1 MHEFWVTEN
10 ILDIALKEAEKAQ
23 ARKITKINLVVGE
36 LTGFAPDCIEFYFDT
51 MSKNTIAEKASLQFE
66 LTPAQLRCRD
76 CSSVFEPKE
85 GGWQCPKCHSQSVEI
100 TGGRDLYL
108 ASMEVD

>member
-23 ARKITKINLVVGE
+23 ARKVTKINLVVGE
-36 LTGFAPDCIEFYFDT
+36 LTGFVPDCIEFYFDT

-66 LTPAQLRCRD
+66 LTPARLRCRD
-76 CSSVFEPKE
+76 CSTVFEPE
-85 GGWQCPKCHSQSVEI
+85 EREWHCPECHSQSVEI
-100 TGGRDLYL
+100 IGGRNLYI

>member
-36 LTGFAPDCIEFYFDT
+36 LSGFVPDCIEFYFDT
-51 MSKNTIAEKASLQFE
+51 MSKNTIAEKASLKFE

-85 GGWQCPKCHSQSVEI
+85 SGWQCPRCHSQSVEI
-100 TGGRDLYL
+100 IGGQNLYL
-108 ASMEVD
+108 SSMEVD

>member
-36 LTGFAPDCIEFYFDT
+36 LTGFVPDCIEFYFDT
-51 MSKNTIAEKASLQFE
+51 MSKNTIAEKASLEFE

-76 CSSVFEPKE
+76 CSRIFKPKE
-85 GGWQCPKCHSQSVEI
+85 SGWQCPECHSQSVEI
-100 TGGRDLYL
+100 IGGQNLYL
-108 ASMEVD
+108 SSMEVD

>member
-23 ARKITKINLVVGE
+23 AKKITKINLVVGE
-36 LTGFAPDCIEFYFDT
+36 LTGFVPDCIEFYFET
-51 MSKNTIAEKASLQFE
+51 MSKNTIAEKASLHFE

-85 GGWQCPKCHSQSVEI
+85 SGWQCPECHSQSVEI
-100 TGGRDLYL
+100 IGGRDLYL

>member
-36 LTGFAPDCIEFYFDT
+36 LSGFVPDCIEFYFDT
-51 MSKNTIAEKASLQFE
+51 MSKNTIAEKASLKFE

-76 CSSVFEPKE
+76 CSRVFEPKE
-85 GGWQCPKCHSQSVEI
+85 SGWQCPQCHSQSVEI
-100 TGGRDLYL
+100 TGGQKLYL